1 MSDVK
6 DVVETHEKEAVTAED
21 NIKLQEMLRGYRV
34 VYFNED
40 HFLTR
45 RHKINSIRIYDKS
58 VLALSRYGDEMLTRT
73 RNRLMKDPDML
84 TYEEQ
89 MTILE
94 ERGLW
99 DDEREK
105 ELLDLRNRAREMQE
119 DRSKILSKLQ
129 ESKSKADKSK
139 YKKEEEKLVK
149 LFQEVYIKYA
159 QLTNLNLQYF
169 QDTIEM
175 QAQTAQRKGHTVSSV
190 CFNREEDGEE
200 YNLENRIWS
209 TVEDL
214 EKDLNIENLE
224 SLVNECT
231 MFWEFSGTGG
241 DSFFAES
248 PEGLKSDSNSEA
260 QKS

>member
-1 MSDVK
+1 MSGVK

-21 NIKLQEMLRGYRV
+21 NAKLEEMLRGYRV

-40 HFLTR
+40 HFLAR
-45 RHKINSIRIYDKS
+45 RHKISSIRIYDKS

-89 MTILE
+89 MRYLE

-99 DDEREK
+99 DDEKEK
-105 ELLDLRNRAREMQE
+105 DLFDLRNKAREMQE
-119 DRSKILSKLQ
+119 DRDKILSKLQ
-129 ESKSKADKSK
+129 SARTKETKEK
-139 YKKEEEKLVK
+139 YKKEEMDLVK

-159 QLTNLNLQYF
+159 ELTQLNLQYF

-175 QAQTAQRKGHTVSSV
+175 QAQTAQRKGHTVSCV
-190 CFNREEDGEE
+190 CADKKEDVE
-200 YNLENRIWS
+200 YNPDSRIWKS
-209 TVEDL
+209 VEAL
-214 EKDLNIENLE
+214 EKDLSIENLE
-224 SLVNECT
+224 AILNECV
-231 MFWEFSGTGG
+231 MFWEFSGKVG

-248 PEGLKSDSNSEA
+248 PEGLTSDSSSKV

>member
-1 MSDVK
+1 MSNVK
-6 DVVETHEKEAVTAED
+6 DVVETHEKEAVAAED

-34 VYFNED
+34 VYFKED
-40 HFLTR
+40 HFLAR
-45 RHKINSIRIYDKS
+45 RHNIKSIRIYDKS

-73 RNRLMKDPDML
+73 RNRLMKDPEML

-89 MTILE
+89 MRILE

-105 ELLDLRNRAREMQE
+105 ELLDLRNKAREMQE
-119 DRSKILSKLQ
+119 DREKILSKLQ
-129 ESKSKADKSK
+129 ESKTKETTAK

-149 LFQEVYIKYA
+149 LFQDVYIKYA
-159 QLTNLNLQYF
+159 ELTNINLQYF

-175 QAQTAQRKGHTVSSV
+175 QSQTAQRKGWTVSSV
-190 CFNREEDGEE
+190 CFNKEEDVE
-200 YNLENRIWS
+200 YNPDSKIWGS
-209 TVEDL
+209 VGEL

-224 SLVNECT
+224 AILNECT

-248 PEGLKSDSNSEA
+248 PEGLTSDSSSEA
-260 QKS
+260 QTS